1 MKKVLLILGIL
12 IVIFGTVVTYAT
24 DIANENNTIGELTEI
39 KQNAEQELE
48 EYTEKYGSETYG
60 LTAYIL
66 SKVQLYSI
74 PFCFLGIAFG
84 AIYQYVIGIRRLDIR
99 DRGFMVVIAFITILI
114 ICQVL
119 PLIFALIVKGWWG

>member
-66 SKVQLYSI
+66 SKVQFYSI

-119 PLIFALIVKGWWG
+119 PLIFALIVKGWRG

>member
-39 KQNAEQELE
+39 KQNAEQEFE

-119 PLIFALIVKGWWG
+119 PLIFALIVKGWRG

>member
-119 PLIFALIVKGWWG
+119 PLIFAVIVKGWRG

>member
-60 LTAYIL
+60 IN
-66 SKVQLYSI
+66 SLY
-74 PFCFLGIAFG
+74 
-84 AIYQYVIGIRRLDIR
+84 
-99 DRGFMVVIAFITILI
+99 TIKSTI
-114 ICQVL
+114 I
-119 PLIFALIVKGWWG
+119 

>member
-119 PLIFALIVKGWWG
+119 PLIFALIVKGWRG

>member
-1 MKKVLLILGIL
+1 MKRVLLILGIL

-119 PLIFALIVKGWWG
+119 PLIFALIVKGWRG

>member
-99 DRGFMVVIAFITILI
+99 DRGFMVVIAFITILV

-119 PLIFALIVKGWWG
+119 PLIFALIVKGWRG

>member
-1 MKKVLLILGIL
+1 MAQKH
-12 IVIFGTVVTYAT
+12 
-24 DIANENNTIGELTEI
+24 TE
-39 KQNAEQELE
+39 
-48 EYTEKYGSETYG
+48 

-119 PLIFALIVKGWWG
+119 PLIFALIVKGWRG

>member
-24 DIANENNTIGELTEI
+24 DIANENNTIGELTEV

-119 PLIFALIVKGWWG
+119 PLIFALIVKGWRG